1 MQVSADTSLI
11 APIPDRLPAGTL
23 KVMVND
29 QTLASVPIYTLGS
42 VPEGNIFRRAI
53 DSAKMWINK

>member
-1 MQVSADTSLI
+1 
-11 APIPDRLPAGTL
+11 
-23 KVMVND
+23 MVND
-29 QTLASVPIYTLGS
+29 QTLASVPIYTLSS